1 MDENDRSHEY
11 IWIGDFPDRNLGELV
26 FVALGVKTFGEL
38 ALLTEIEL
46 KKAGFDDNQQ
56 SDIASMLAVR
66 GLQSLD
72 VEKN

>member
-1 MDENDRSHEY
+1 MDENDRSQEY

-26 FVALGVKTFGEL
+26 FTELKVRRYGEL
-38 ALLTEIEL
+38 ALVAEINL

-56 SDIASMLAVR
+56 AEITSMLAIR
-66 GLQSLD
+66 GLQSLG